1 MTGTIAPGEIL
12 AIRQG
17 LYWHVGI
24 HEGAGTVISRRP
36 SRGVVRETLL
46 EFADGGDLHIVEI
59 DRPSFPPADIVARA
73 TSRLGESGYDWLDRN
88 CEHFVGECV
97 YGKATS
103 RQLWVAG
110 ALAGVLALGGK
121 YAAATNFVAVL
132 GLGIA
137 GVAAFVLLSKP
148 PTAVSLSDQGG
159 EAPANAVARP

>member
-1 MTGTIAPGEIL
+1 MTGTIGPGEIL
-12 AIRQG
+12 AVRQG

-24 HEGAGTVISRRP
+24 HEGAGTVVSRRP
-36 SRGVVRETLL
+36 VKGVVRETLR
-46 EFADGGDLHIVEI
+46 EFAGEAELHIVPI
-59 DRPSFPPADIVARA
+59 DRPSFPPAEIVARA
-73 TSRLGESGYDWLDRN
+73 VSRLNESGYDWLERN

-97 YGKATS
+97 YGKASS

-137 GVAAFVLLSKP
+137 GVAAFAFLSKP
-148 PTAVSLSDQGG
+148 PTAIPFV
-159 EAPANAVARP
+159 EADDVTDIVVRT